1 MLLAS
6 AAAMTRWAGPSGM
19 ALPDSE
25 LGRQEG
31 RGREKKGMKVQE
43 ESIIK
48 SSEAVFYT

>member
-31 RGREKKGMKVQE
+31 RGKRERDEGTGEDSMKG
-43 ESIIK
+43 
-48 SSEAVFYT
+48 

>member
-31 RGREKKGMKVQE
+31 GGREKKGMKVQE
-43 ESIIK
+43 DSMKE
-48 SSEAVFYT
+48 